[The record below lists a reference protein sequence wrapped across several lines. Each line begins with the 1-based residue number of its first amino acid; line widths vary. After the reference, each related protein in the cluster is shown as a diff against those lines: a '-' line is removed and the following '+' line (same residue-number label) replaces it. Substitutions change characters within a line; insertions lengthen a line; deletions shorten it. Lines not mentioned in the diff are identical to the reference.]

1 MLKSVLRFL
10 LPNFLLPNS
19 AGKHAN
25 CRNSTRKKAWRA
37 IAIGS
42 VLAFTIV
49 ACSSGS
55 ITSQN
60 VAGESATPDATAPAA
75 TAAAGG
81 TLDQILSA
89 GVVKIAV
96 PQDSPPF
103 GSVGTNGEPQGYDIE
118 VAKLVAESLEVE
130 LELIPV
136 TSTNRIPYLQ
146 TGRADLVIS
155 SLGATPERAKS
166 IYFSSIPYAPFFS
179 GIYGPV
185 SQVVASYEDLA
196 NKTVGV
202 TQGSLEDLELTD
214 KAPESID
221 VKRFEDNSVTI
232 SALLSNQVE
241 LIATGN
247 TIAGEV
253 IKNNPDANIENKF
266 VMKNS
271 PCYIGLRRGD
281 FDMLEW
287 VNVFVRN
294 KRFSGEL
301 DALSQEWFGEPL
313 EVPSF

>member
-1 MLKSVLRFL
+1 MLMNLLEPLKLTLRKRVLRKRALTTL
-10 LPNFLLPNS
+10 LISGL
-19 AGKHAN
+19 
-25 CRNSTRKKAWRA
+25 
-37 IAIGS
+37 IACS
-42 VLAFTIV
+42 VV
-49 ACSSGS
+49 ACSGGS
-55 ITSQN
+55 VTSQD
-60 VAGESATPDATAPAA
+60 VAGDSATTPAVSESAANI
-75 TAAAGG
+75 AGG
-81 TLDQILSA
+81 TLDQVLSA
-89 GVVKIAV
+89 GTIKIAV

-103 GSVGTNGEPQGYDIE
+103 GSVGTDGEPQGYDVE

-179 GIYGPV
+179 GIYGAASEQV
-185 SQVVASYEDLA
+185 SDYDDLA
-196 NKTVGV
+196 EKTVGV
-202 TQGSLEDLELTD
+202 TQGSVEDIELTD
-214 KAPESID
+214 KAPESIEI
-221 VKRFEDNSVTI
+221 KRFEDNSVTI

-241 LIATGN
+241 LVATGN

-253 IKNNPDANIENKF
+253 IKNNPDKSIENKF

-281 FDMLEW
+281 LDMLEW

-301 DALSQEWFGEPL
+301 DTLSQEWFGEPL
-313 EVPSF
+313 EVPGF

>member
-1 MLKSVLRFL
+1 MLISILRSVLNRTLGRSPDRALGKGL
-10 LPNFLLPNS
+10 L
-19 AGKHAN
+19 
-25 CRNSTRKKAWRA
+25 A
-37 IAIGS
+37 IALSGA
-42 VLAFTIV
+42 LAFTIV
-49 ACSSGS
+49 ACSGGS
-55 ITSQN
+55 ITSQE
-60 VAGESATPDATAPAA
+60 VSGAAGSDTGSDTPAA
-75 TAAAGG
+75 TVAGG
-81 TLDQILSA
+81 TLDKVLSA
-89 GVVKIAV
+89 GVINIAV

-103 GSVGTNGEPQGYDIE
+103 GSVGTNGEPEGYDIE
-118 VAKLVAESLEVE
+118 VAKLVAEALEVE

-179 GIYGPV
+179 GIYGPASEDV
-185 SQVVASYEDLA
+185 SSYGDLA
-196 NKTVGV
+196 GKTVGV
-202 TQGSLEDLELTD
+202 TQGALEDLELTD

-221 VKRFEDNSVTI
+221 IKRFEDNSVTI
-232 SALLSNQVE
+232 AALLSNQVA

-253 IKNNPDANIENKF
+253 IKDNPDKNIENKF

-281 FDMLEW
+281 LDMLEW

-294 KRFSGEL
+294 KRFSGEF
-301 DALSQEWFGEPL
+301 DALSMEWFGEPL

>member
-1 MLKSVLRFL
+1 MLISVLRSVLRRTFGRGL
-10 LPNFLLPNS
+10 LALILMS
-19 AGKHAN
+19 A
-25 CRNSTRKKAWRA
+25 
-37 IAIGS
+37 
-42 VLAFTIV
+42 LAFTVV
-49 ACSSGS
+49 ACSGES
-55 ITSQN
+55 ITSQE
-60 VAGESATPDATAPAA
+60 VSGSADGASSNGAPTATV
-75 TAAAGG
+75 AGG
-81 TLDQILSA
+81 TLDRVLEA
-89 GVVKIAV
+89 GIINIAV

-103 GSVGTNGEPQGYDIE
+103 GSVGTDGEPQGYDVE
-118 VAKLVAESLEVE
+118 VAKLIAEALEIDI
-130 LELIPV
+130 ELIPV

-179 GIYGPV
+179 GIYGSASEEV
-185 SQVVASYEDLA
+185 SSYEDLA

-202 TQGSLEDLELTD
+202 TQGALEDLELSD

-221 VKRFEDNSVTI
+221 IKRFEDNSVTI

-253 IKNNPDANIENKF
+253 IKDNPDRNIENKF

-281 FDMLEW
+281 LDMLEW

-313 EVPSF
+313 EVPGF

>member
-1 MLKSVLRFL
+1 MLQSLLCFL
-10 LPNFLLPNS
+10 FPS
-19 AGKHAN
+19 SD
-25 CRNSTRKKAWRA
+25 RRKIWKA
-37 IAIGS
+37 IALSS
-42 VLAFTIV
+42 VLAFTAVTIV
-49 ACSSGS
+49 ACSGGS
-55 ITSQN
+55 ITSQTVAGEN
-60 VAGESATPDATAPAA
+60 VAGDSATAPASESA
-75 TAAAGG
+75 TVGG

-103 GSVGTNGEPQGYDIE
+103 GSVGADGEPQGYDVE
-118 VAKLVAESLEVE
+118 VARLVAEALEVE

-179 GIYGPV
+179 GIYG
-185 SQVVASYEDLA
+185 STDQAVASYEDLA

-214 KAPESID
+214 KAPESIE

-253 IKNNPDANIENKF
+253 IKDNPEASIENKF

-281 FDMLEW
+281 LDMLEW

-313 EVPSF
+313 EVPTF